1 VIPHLFVQV
10 YTKKEKNMS
19 MQFTAVLEPDVAI
32 TERSEIRTDIVAGVT
47 TIPVMNASKFIG
59 NKYLCIG
66 QYGDETAELIKITDT
81 DESERTITIESP
93 TLYSHYQK
101 DPVSQFLYNKRKF
114 YRYNTTTEEYDHLA
128 SEGSP
133 KDIEVDNPQ
142 GTFFE
147 DSEGTQSNIY
157 KATYL
162 NTAESVESSI
172 DDAIAIAGGGI
183 STDLI
188 SLFRIRYS
196 AGFKENWSIED
207 SYIDQY
213 RQDAQGEA
221 WAALRTRYTFPLTKN
236 SSFLRNIIRDLAVGF
251 IWLDQYAGN
260 AEKVRSAESR
270 IKDARL
276 RLGKLANG
284 TYTLYDEDTDSD
296 QEETGVGAGLSYYP
310 DGTTDDTNDERLFQ
324 LQDKF

>member
-1 VIPHLFVQV
+1 MAMKF
-10 YTKKEKNMS
+10 N
-19 MQFTAVLEPDVAI
+19 AVLEPDIAV
-32 TERSEIRTDIVAGVT
+32 TERSEIRTDIDAGVT
-47 TIPVMNASKFIG
+47 TIPVMNARKFTA

-66 QYGDETAELIKITDT
+66 QYGDETAELRKIVGT
-81 DESERTITIESP
+81 SEDDRTVTIETATTYP
-93 TLYSHYQK
+93 HYQK
-101 DPVSQFLYNKRKF
+101 DAVYQFLYNQRRF
-114 YRYNTTTEEYDHLA
+114 YRWNATISGYEHLS

-147 DSEGTQSNIY
+147 DTEGTQDDKY

-162 NTAESVESSI
+162 NVIGGVETSPL
-172 DDAIAIAGGGI
+172 DAKEIYGGGI

-213 RQDAQGEA
+213 RQDAQGEV
-221 WAALRTRYTFPLTKN
+221 WAALRVRYTFPLTKY
-236 SSFLRNIIRDLAVGF
+236 SSFLRNIVRDLSVGF

-260 AEKVRSAESR
+260 AIKVNSAEER
-270 IKDARL
+270 IKDARIRL
-276 RLGKLANG
+276 RGLADG
-284 TYTLYDEDTDSD
+284 TYTLYDEDEGAD
-296 QEETGVGAGLSYYP
+296 QAETGKGGGLSYYP
-310 DGTTDDTNDERLFQ
+310 DDTTEDTDDERIFELK
-324 LQDKF
+324 DKF